1 MNITKVTLSEQA
13 ALAIIQAAIR
23 GYEAPYKEER
33 LGILLGRAG
42 RGEAAVDLAKA
53 YKARQRTRTFVEVDS
68 QSMERAIGRLT
79 RRHHRRYLGTYHT
92 HPEVADGITS
102 ALSAD
107 DKTPICPAYEQ
118 IIEVVATIWVSDQP
132 ARQSRYYY
140 QLKIGEYRIRI
151 AAYRFGGA
159 FKILPVRVRGW

>member
-1 MNITKVTLSEQA
+1 MKVSRVKLSEQA
-13 ALAIIQAAIR
+13 ALGIIQAAIR

-53 YKARQRTRTFVEVDS
+53 YKARQRTRTFVEVDGP
-68 QSMERAIGRLT
+68 SMDRAVGRLA
-79 RRHHRRYLGTYHT
+79 RRHRRRYLGTYHT
-92 HPEVADGITS
+92 HPEVANGIIL

-107 DKTPICPAYEQ
+107 DKMPLCPSYEQ
-118 IIEVVATIWVSDQP
+118 FIEVIATIWASDQP

-140 QLKIGEYRIRI
+140 QLKIGDYRIRI
-151 AAYRFGGA
+151 AAYRFGGD
-159 FKILPVRVRGW
+159 FTILPVRVRGW